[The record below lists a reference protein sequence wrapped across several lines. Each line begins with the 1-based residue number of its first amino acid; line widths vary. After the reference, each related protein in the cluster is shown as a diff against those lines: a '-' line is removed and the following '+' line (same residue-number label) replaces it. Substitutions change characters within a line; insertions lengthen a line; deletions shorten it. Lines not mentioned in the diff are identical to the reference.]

1 MGARLGTGL
10 GAPLERRF
18 VISSGSASR
27 SPGSSDGEESACD
40 AGDQVP
46 SLAWEVPLEK
56 QTATLSSILAWRIP
70 WAEEPGGLQSSFHA
84 EKDCRSPVQSIQ
96 LKSPLCSQ
104 HVFPK

>member
-1 MGARLGTGL
+1 MGAWLGTGL
-10 GAPLERRF
+10 GAPLEHRF

-27 SPGSSDGEESACD
+27 SSGGSDGEESACD
-40 AGDQVP
+40 AGDRVP

-56 QTATLSSILAWRIP
+56 QTATLSRILARIIA

-96 LKSPLCSQ
+96 LRSPLCSR
-104 HVFPK
+104 FPKRP